1 MNRVRHRLMALAVLP
16 FLLALAVDLTLY
28 ALLRDRLPDPLA
40 SHFAANGSSD
50 GTQSRGSTVLF
61 VCVLHL
67 GLGALWAA
75 LMAAGEP
82 AVRRLRWLNA
92 AGYAVAGLVG
102 YLLAATLLANVD
114 ATDPT
119 RVRLPLWQL
128 AVGVG
133 VAALAA
139 ALGRL
144 LPVPLPPPGSAPSSG
159 PSSVRDAAP
168 GGAPRLDLAE
178 GEVAGWMRRAPS
190 RVLLG
195 CGAVLL
201 VAGSVLLYA
210 GGWSHAV
217 GALFGAVVCLAFSC
231 PYVTVDRRGLTAR
244 PTVLPWPRIRIP
256 LSDVTRAVSREIKV
270 TAEYGGWGYRMR
282 PGKSGLMLRSGDAI
296 VIRRTDGR
304 EFAVTVD
311 DAETAAALLNTLAR
325 RERAS
330 G

>member
-1 MNRVRHRLMALAVLP
+1 MNRVRYRLAALAVLP

-40 SHFAANGSSD
+40 SHFTANGSSD
-50 GTQSRGSTVLF
+50 GTQSRGSTLLF
-61 VCVLHL
+61 ACVLHL
-67 GLGALWAA
+67 GLGALWAV
-75 LMAAGEP
+75 LMAAGQHG
-82 AVRRLRWLNA
+82 VRRLRWLNA
-92 AGYAVAGLVG
+92 AGFATAGFVG
-102 YLLAATLLANVD
+102 HLLAATLLANAD
-114 ATDPT
+114 ATDPA

-128 AVGVG
+128 AAGVG

-144 LPVPLPPPGSAPSSG
+144 LPVPSPVPAAMSPAGPSSG
-159 PSSVRDAAP
+159 
-168 GGAPRLDLAE
+168 GAPHLDLAE
-178 GEVAGWMRRAPS
+178 GELAGWMRRAPS

-201 VAGSVLLYA
+201 VAGSVLLYV
-210 GGWSHAV
+210 GGWSSAV

-256 LSDVTRAVSREIKV
+256 LSDVTRAVSRDIKV
-270 TAEYGGWGYRMR
+270 AAEYGGWGYRMR
-282 PGKSGLMLRSGDAI
+282 PGRSGLMLRSGEAI

-311 DAETAAALLNTLAR
+311 DAGTAAALLNALVL